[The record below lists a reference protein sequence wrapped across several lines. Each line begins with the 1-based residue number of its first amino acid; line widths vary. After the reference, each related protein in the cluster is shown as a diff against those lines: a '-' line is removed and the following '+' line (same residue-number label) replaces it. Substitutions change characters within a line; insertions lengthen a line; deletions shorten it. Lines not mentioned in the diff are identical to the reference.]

1 MMGQSTLMHC
11 SGWMELA
18 RVEAASSA
26 ALTTWNESRA
36 NPYVNEVTLDSQHCC
51 CVLGMTAR
59 KCLGMFINRSTA
71 GFVEGQVTLRLHIL
85 CLQGHL
91 CSSQWQEVP
100 PAWCNCVRVV
110 ARLKKWSVTHG
121 RKALPWPGGERAWHL
136 SSHCQRTQ
144 THQLRL
150 TQKVS
155 P

>member
-1 MMGQSTLMHC
+1 MGQSTLMHC

-36 NPYVNEVTLDSQHCC
+36 NPFVNEVTLDSQHHW

-59 KCLGMFINRSTA
+59 KCLGMFINRSA
-71 GFVEGQVTLRLHIL
+71 GGSVEGQWLWEFISSVSRDIFVPASGKKSFLPNVTVSELWL
-85 CLQGHL
+85 
-91 CSSQWQEVP
+91 
-100 PAWCNCVRVV
+100 VRKMICHP
-110 ARLKKWSVTHG
+110 RETGTPIPG
-121 RKALPWPGGERAWHL
+121 RVRGRHL

-150 TQKVS
+150 TQNVS